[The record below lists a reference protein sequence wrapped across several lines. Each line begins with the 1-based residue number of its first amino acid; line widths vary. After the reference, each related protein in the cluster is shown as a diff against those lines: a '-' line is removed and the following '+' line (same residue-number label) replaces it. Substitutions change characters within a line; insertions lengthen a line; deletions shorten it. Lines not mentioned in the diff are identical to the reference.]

1 MEGSFTRVAA
11 KSVSLLD
18 SSGTWS
24 DKLAHS
30 VWQEVEHSRRLIER
44 ADRAWQ
50 SWDHICRVHDVFYDT
65 ASCAV
70 QIVMELADR
79 TLYSE
84 MRRYGTD
91 SDAEACTFAQGLLRA
106 ATWLRQCEILHND
119 IKPQNVLW
127 FKLDLGR
134 AFQWQTKLSDL
145 GPLLQLMTLAAG
157 WSALPIMQL
166 QSCSR
171 AQLPWM

>member
-1 MEGSFTRVAA
+1 MRWNIPAT
-11 KSVSLLD
+11 
-18 SSGTWS
+18 
-24 DKLAHS
+24 
-30 VWQEVEHSRRLIER
+30 IEK
-44 ADRAWQ
+44 ADRAQQ
-50 SWDHICRVHDVFYDT
+50 SWDHICRVHDVFYDA
-65 ASCAV
+65 ASCTV

-106 ATWLRQCEILHND
+106 ATWLRQREILHND

-134 AFQWQTKLSDL
+134 AFQWQTKLSDF
-145 GPLLQLMTLAAG
+145 GSSS
-157 WSALPIMQL
+157 SAHDPRRWLVFTPIMQL